1 MYIRFGDNNNN
12 KTTPFRWK
20 RAKISR
26 SLLLLFIIPLF
37 QKPLRELGL
46 KRFWSAVRSSNS
58 SSSSQCEQGLGDSPV
73 TDDGSKPPPN
83 CSLPLLQVWPS
94 SDSPRG
100 EADGQSFVF
109 PACAE
114 DATSQN
120 SICCEGNHHND
131 SGIESTQVSPS
142 PAACSAPSPMPS
154 PTPSIR
160 RPSSALLHPD
170 HARLFRL
177 YQPSS
182 PEQTSVED
190 VSEIHNGHAS
200 PSSSTTSSL
209 TSIAAAVAI
218 SGSRSSDPCDSRRR
232 SSTMTARYSLFDA
245 LDLEYAILRAAAR
258 GSVGPYSLSESLH
271 KLTFTQSLA
280 FPALARGLANKRR
293 RSQQNSSSRPLDPS
307 ESGLNAFAKVVT
319 ALVLVLV
326 SVLVFAV
333 VYKFVRT

>member
-1 MYIRFGDNNNN
+1 MG
-12 KTTPFRWK
+12 
-20 RAKISR
+20 
-26 SLLLLFIIPLF
+26 IIAYLIT
-37 QKPLRELGL
+37 QKQRLELGL
-46 KRFWSAVRSSNS
+46 KRFWSAVKSSNS
-58 SSSSQCEQGLGDSPV
+58 SSSSQCEHGPGDESPV
-73 TDDGSKPPPN
+73 DDTKPGPH

-109 PACAE
+109 PSCAE
-114 DATSQN
+114 DATSQHSTCLDN
-120 SICCEGNHHND
+120 NHHHD
-131 SGIESTQVSPS
+131 SGIDSNQVSPLPSTAGGSTS
-142 PAACSAPSPMPS
+142 PAQS
-154 PTPSIR
+154 PTPSLR

-170 HARLFRL
+170 HARLLRL
-177 YQPSS
+177 YPICSS
-182 PEQTSVED
+182 PVQSSMED
-190 VSEIHNGHAS
+190 VSDTQSSNNHNNHLAS
-200 PSSSTTSSL
+200 LSSSTTSSL
-209 TSIAAAVAI
+209 NSVAAAVAA
-218 SGSRSSDPCDSRRR
+218 SNSRASDSSDSRRR

-245 LDLEYAILRAAAR
+245 LDLEYALLRAAAR

-280 FPALARGLANKRR
+280 FPALARGLAGKRR
-293 RSQQNSSSRPLDPS
+293 RSQQHNNSRPLDPS

>member
-1 MYIRFGDNNNN
+1 M
-12 KTTPFRWK
+12 
-20 RAKISR
+20 
-26 SLLLLFIIPLF
+26 
-37 QKPLRELGL
+37 QKPRECGGL
-46 KRFWSAVRSSNS
+46 KRFWTAVRSSNS
-58 SSSSQCEQGLGDSPV
+58 SSASSQCESGGV
-73 TDDGSKPPPN
+73 DGSPLEEVRKPVPN

-109 PACAE
+109 PVCAE
-114 DATSQN
+114 DANCVISCFEAN
-120 SICCEGNHHND
+120 NHHD

-142 PAACSAPSPMPS
+142 PVPCHSMINHTSSPLTS
-154 PTPSIR
+154 PTPSLRRDR
-160 RPSSALLHPD
+160 RPSSSLLHPD
-170 HARLFRL
+170 HARIFRS
-177 YQPSS
+177 YTSSS
-182 PEQTSVED
+182 PEQTSIED
-190 VSEIHNGHAS
+190 MTELQNGHVGS

-209 TSIAAAVAI
+209 TSVAAAVAAI
-218 SGSRSSDPCDSRRR
+218 GQRASDPCDNRRR

-245 LDLEYAILRAAAR
+245 LDLEYALLRAAAR

-280 FPALARGLANKRR
+280 FPALARGLASKRR
-293 RSQQNSSSRPLDPS
+293 RSQQQHASRPLDPN

>member
-1 MYIRFGDNNNN
+1 M
-12 KTTPFRWK
+12 
-20 RAKISR
+20 
-26 SLLLLFIIPLF
+26 

-46 KRFWSAVRSSNS
+46 KRLWTAVKSTNDNGTGL
-58 SSSSQCEQGLGDSPV
+58 QGEQGLESS
-73 TDDGSKPPPN
+73 TEETKPGPN

-94 SDSPRG
+94 ADSPRG
-100 EADGQSFVF
+100 EADGQSFIF

-120 SICCEGNHHND
+120 STCFDINHHND

-142 PAACSAPSPMPS
+142 PIPCVSSSPIHS

-170 HARLFRL
+170 HARLLRL
-177 YQPSS
+177 YPMSS
-182 PEQTSVED
+182 PEQTSLED
-190 VSEIHNGHAS
+190 VSDAHNHVISA
-200 PSSSTTSSL
+200 SSSTTSSL
-209 TSIAAAVAI
+209 TSVAAAVC
-218 SGSRSSDPCDSRRR
+218 GSRTSDSADSRRR

-245 LDLEYAILRAAAR
+245 LDLEYALLRAAAR

-280 FPALARGLANKRR
+280 FPALARGLAGKRR
-293 RSQQNSSSRPLDPS
+293 RSQQNNNTRPLDPS

>member
-1 MYIRFGDNNNN
+1 M
-12 KTTPFRWK
+12 
-20 RAKISR
+20 
-26 SLLLLFIIPLF
+26 
-37 QKPLRELGL
+37 
-46 KRFWSAVRSSNS
+46 
-58 SSSSQCEQGLGDSPV
+58 
-73 TDDGSKPPPN
+73 
-83 CSLPLLQVWPS
+83 
-94 SDSPRG
+94 
-100 EADGQSFVF
+100 
-109 PACAE
+109 
-114 DATSQN
+114 
-120 SICCEGNHHND
+120 
-131 SGIESTQVSPS
+131 
-142 PAACSAPSPMPS
+142 
-154 PTPSIR
+154 
-160 RPSSALLHPD
+160 
-170 HARLFRL
+170 
-177 YQPSS
+177 
-182 PEQTSVED
+182 ED

-209 TSIAAAVAI
+209 TSVAAAVAVQ
-218 SGSRSSDPCDSRRR
+218 GSRSSDPCDSRRR

-293 RSQQNSSSRPLDPS
+293 RSQQNNSSRPLDPS

>member
-1 MYIRFGDNNNN
+1 MILKVIFDDEENFNLPLFLPQQKLDTECRSDTAGTSSSLVECENIEEVQNN
-12 KTTPFRWK
+12 KERT
-20 RAKISR
+20 AKESDVNNDNIY
-26 SLLLLFIIPLF
+26 LQIEDVPT
-37 QKPLRELGL
+37 KLRG
-46 KRFWSAVRSSNS
+46 KNWFKWS
-58 SSSSQCEQGLGDSPV
+58 
-73 TDDGSKPPPN
+73 SKPGKK
-83 CSLPLLQVWPS
+83 LF
-94 SDSPRG
+94 RT
-100 EADGQSFVF
+100 
-109 PACAE
+109 
-114 DATSQN
+114 TSRK
-120 SICCEGNHHND
+120 I
-131 SGIESTQVSPS
+131 VSPS